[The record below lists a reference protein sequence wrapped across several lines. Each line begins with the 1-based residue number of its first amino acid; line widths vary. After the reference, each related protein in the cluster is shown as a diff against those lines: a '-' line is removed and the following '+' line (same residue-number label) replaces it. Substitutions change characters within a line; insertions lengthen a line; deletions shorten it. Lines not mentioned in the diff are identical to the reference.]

1 MAYETLLVEVHEGIA
16 RITLNR
22 PEVLNAFNERMFEE
36 LQQALRAVERDE
48 AVRVVILTG
57 AGRGFCAGQDLAE
70 MRQRYERPEES
81 PSIGEHLR
89 ARYNPLILRLRN
101 MEKPFIAAING
112 VAAGAGCSLA
122 LACDLRV
129 MAENASFVFN
139 AFAKIALI
147 PDSGSTWFLP
157 RSIGYARA
165 FEAATLMD
173 RLEAAQALAWGLV
186 NAVVPPEQVL
196 PTAQE
201 WAARLR
207 ELPPRAVGWLKRALN
222 RALTFTLEESLDYEA
237 HLQEAAARTPEH
249 RERVEAF
256 LQRRRG

>member
-1 MAYETLLVEVHEGIA
+1 MAYETLQYEVQEGIA
-16 RITLNR
+16 TITLNR
-22 PEVLNAFNERMFEE
+22 PDVLNAFNEQMFRE
-36 LQQALRAVERDE
+36 LQDVLRAVERDE
-48 AVRVVILTG
+48 AVRVVIVTG

-70 MRQRYERPEES
+70 MRARYERPEEAM
-81 PSIGEHLR
+81 SIGEHLR
-89 ARYNPLILRLRN
+89 SRYNPLILRIRN
-101 MEKPFIAAING
+101 TEKPFIAAING

-129 MAENASFVFN
+129 MAETASFVFN

-157 RSIGYARA
+157 HLAGYARA
-165 FEAATLMD
+165 FEAATLID
-173 RLEAAQALAWGLV
+173 RLDASRALAWGLV
-186 NAVVPPEQVL
+186 NAVVPPDQVM

-207 ELPPRAVGWLKRALN
+207 ELPARAVGFLKRALN
-222 RALTFTLEESLDYEA
+222 RALTFTLEQSLDYEA
-237 HLQEAAARTPEH
+237 HLQEVAACTPEH

-256 LQRRRG
+256 LRRRG

>member
-1 MAYETLLVEVHEGIA
+1 MAYETLQYEVQEGIA
-16 RITLNR
+16 TITLNR
-22 PEVLNAFNERMFEE
+22 PDVLNAFNEQMFRE
-36 LQQALRAVERDE
+36 LQDVLRAVERDE
-48 AVRVVILTG
+48 AVRVVIVTG

-70 MRQRYERPEES
+70 MRARYERPEEAM
-81 PSIGEHLR
+81 SIGEHLR
-89 ARYNPLILRLRN
+89 SRYNPLILRIRN
-101 MEKPFIAAING
+101 TEKPFIAAING

-129 MAENASFVFN
+129 MAETASFVFH

-157 RSIGYARA
+157 HLAGYARA
-165 FEAATLMD
+165 FEAATLID
-173 RLEAAQALAWGLV
+173 RLDASRALAWGLV
-186 NAVVPPEQVL
+186 NAVVPPDQVM

-207 ELPPRAVGWLKRALN
+207 ELPARAVGFLKRALN
-222 RALTFTLEESLDYEA
+222 RALTFTLEQSLDYEA
-237 HLQEAAARTPEH
+237 HLQEVAARTPEH

-256 LQRRRG
+256 LRRRG

>member
-1 MAYETLLVEVHEGIA
+1 MAYETLQYEVQEGIA
-16 RITLNR
+16 TITLNR
-22 PEVLNAFNERMFEE
+22 PDVLNAFNEQMFRE
-36 LQQALRAVERDE
+36 LQDVLRAVERDE
-48 AVRVVILTG
+48 AVRVVIVTG

-70 MRQRYERPEES
+70 MRARYERPEEAM
-81 PSIGEHLR
+81 SIGEHLR
-89 ARYNPLILRLRN
+89 SRYNPLILRIRN
-101 MEKPFIAAING
+101 TEKPFIAAING

-129 MAENASFVFN
+129 MAETASFVFN

-157 RSIGYARA
+157 HLAGYARA
-165 FEAATLMD
+165 FEAATLID
-173 RLEAAQALAWGLV
+173 RLDASRALAWGLV
-186 NAVVPPEQVL
+186 NAVVPSDQVM

-207 ELPPRAVGWLKRALN
+207 ELPARAVGFLKRALN
-222 RALTFTLEESLDYEA
+222 RALTFTLEQSLDYEA
-237 HLQEAAARTPEH
+237 HLQEVAARTPEH

-256 LQRRRG
+256 LRRRG

>member
-1 MAYETLLVEVHEGIA
+1 
-16 RITLNR
+16 
-22 PEVLNAFNERMFEE
+22 MFRE
-36 LQQALRAVERDE
+36 LQDVLRAVERDE
-48 AVRVVILTG
+48 AVRVVIVTG

-70 MRQRYERPEES
+70 MRARYERPEEAM
-81 PSIGEHLR
+81 SIGEHLR
-89 ARYNPLILRLRN
+89 SRYNPLILRIRN
-101 MEKPFIAAING
+101 TEKPFIAAING

-129 MAENASFVFN
+129 MAETASFVFN

-157 RSIGYARA
+157 HLAGYARA
-165 FEAATLMD
+165 FEAATLID
-173 RLEAAQALAWGLV
+173 RLDASRALAWGLV
-186 NAVVPPEQVL
+186 NAVVPPDQVM

-207 ELPPRAVGWLKRALN
+207 ELPARAVGFLKRALN
-222 RALTFTLEESLDYEA
+222 RALTFTLEQSLDYEA
-237 HLQEAAARTPEH
+237 HLQEVAARTPEH

-256 LQRRRG
+256 LRRRG

>member
-1 MAYETLLVEVHEGIA
+1 MAYETLQYEAQEGIA
-16 RITLNR
+16 TITLNR
-22 PEVLNAFNERMFEE
+22 PDVLNAFNEQMFRE
-36 LQQALRAVERDE
+36 LQDVLRAVERDE
-48 AVRVVILTG
+48 AVRVVIVTG

-70 MRQRYERPEES
+70 MRARYERPEEAM
-81 PSIGEHLR
+81 SIGEHLR
-89 ARYNPLILRLRN
+89 SRYNPLILRIRN
-101 MEKPFIAAING
+101 TEKPFIAAING

-129 MAENASFVFN
+129 MAETASFVFN

-157 RSIGYARA
+157 HLAGYARA
-165 FEAATLMD
+165 FEAATLID
-173 RLEAAQALAWGLV
+173 RLDASRALAWGLV
-186 NAVVPPEQVL
+186 NAVVPPDQVM

-207 ELPPRAVGWLKRALN
+207 ELPARAVGFLKRALN
-222 RALTFTLEESLDYEA
+222 RALTFTLEQSLDYEA
-237 HLQEAAARTPEH
+237 HLQEVAARTPEH

-256 LQRRRG
+256 LRRRG

>member
-1 MAYETLLVEVHEGIA
+1 MAYETLQYEVQEGIA
-16 RITLNR
+16 TITMNR
-22 PEVLNAFNERMFEE
+22 PDVLNAFNEQMFRE
-36 LQQALRAVERDE
+36 LQDVLRAVERDE
-48 AVRVVILTG
+48 AVRVVIVTG

-70 MRQRYERPEES
+70 MRARYERPEEAM
-81 PSIGEHLR
+81 SIGEHLR
-89 ARYNPLILRLRN
+89 SRYNPLILRIRN
-101 MEKPFIAAING
+101 TEKPFIAAING

-129 MAENASFVFN
+129 MAETASFVFN

-157 RSIGYARA
+157 HLAGYARA
-165 FEAATLMD
+165 FEAATLID
-173 RLEAAQALAWGLV
+173 RLDASRALAWGLV
-186 NAVVPPEQVL
+186 NAVVPPDQVM

-207 ELPPRAVGWLKRALN
+207 ELPARAVGFLKRALN
-222 RALTFTLEESLDYEA
+222 RALTFTLEQSLDYEA
-237 HLQEAAARTPEH
+237 HLQEVAARTPEH

-256 LQRRRG
+256 LRRRG

>member
-1 MAYETLLVEVHEGIA
+1 MAYETLLYEVQDGIA
-16 RITLNR
+16 TITLNR
-22 PEVLNAFNERMFEE
+22 PDVLNAFNEQMFRE
-36 LQQALRAVERDE
+36 LQDVLRAVERDE
-48 AVRVVILTG
+48 AVRVVIVTG

-70 MRQRYERPEES
+70 MRARYERPEEAM
-81 PSIGEHLR
+81 SIGEHLR
-89 ARYNPLILRLRN
+89 SRYNPLILRIRN
-101 MEKPFIAAING
+101 TEKPFIAAING

-129 MAENASFVFN
+129 MAETASFVFN

-157 RSIGYARA
+157 HLAGYARA
-165 FEAATLMD
+165 FEAATLID
-173 RLEAAQALAWGLV
+173 RLDASRALGWGLV
-186 NAVVPPEQVL
+186 NAVVPPDQVM

-207 ELPPRAVGWLKRALN
+207 ELPARAVGFLKRALN
-222 RALTFTLEESLDYEA
+222 RALTFTLEQSLDYEA
-237 HLQEAAARTPEH
+237 HLQEVAARTPEH

-256 LQRRRG
+256 LRRRG

>member
-1 MAYETLLVEVHEGIA
+1 MAYETLQYEVQEGIA
-16 RITLNR
+16 TITLNR
-22 PEVLNAFNERMFEE
+22 PDVLNAFNEQMFRE
-36 LQQALRAVERDE
+36 LQDVLRAVERDE
-48 AVRVVILTG
+48 AVRVVIVTG

-70 MRQRYERPEES
+70 MRARYERPEEAM
-81 PSIGEHLR
+81 SIGEHLR
-89 ARYNPLILRLRN
+89 SRYNPLILRIRN
-101 MEKPFIAAING
+101 TEKPFIAAING

-129 MAENASFVFN
+129 MAETASFVFN

-157 RSIGYARA
+157 HLAGYARA
-165 FEAATLMD
+165 FEAATLID
-173 RLEAAQALAWGLV
+173 RLDASRALAWGLV
-186 NAVVPPEQVL
+186 NAVVPPDQVM

-207 ELPPRAVGWLKRALN
+207 ELPARAVGFLKRALN
-222 RALTFTLEESLDYEA
+222 RALAFTLEQSLDYEA
-237 HLQEAAARTPEH
+237 YLQEVAARTPEH

-256 LQRRRG
+256 LRRRG

>member
-1 MAYETLLVEVHEGIA
+1 MAYETLQYEVREGIA
-16 RITLNR
+16 TITLNR
-22 PEVLNAFNERMFEE
+22 PDVLNAFNEQMFRE
-36 LQQALRAVERDE
+36 LQDVLRAVERDE
-48 AVRVVILTG
+48 AVRVVIVTG

-70 MRQRYERPEES
+70 MRARYERPEEAM
-81 PSIGEHLR
+81 SIGEHLR
-89 ARYNPLILRLRN
+89 SRYNPLILRIRN
-101 MEKPFIAAING
+101 TEKPFIAAING

-129 MAENASFVFN
+129 MAETASFVFN

-157 RSIGYARA
+157 HLAGYARA
-165 FEAATLMD
+165 FEAATLID
-173 RLEAAQALAWGLV
+173 RLDASRALAWGLV
-186 NAVVPPEQVL
+186 NAVVPPDQVM

-207 ELPPRAVGWLKRALN
+207 ELPARAVGFLKRALN
-222 RALTFTLEESLDYEA
+222 RALTFTLEQSLDYEA
-237 HLQEAAARTPEH
+237 HLQEVAARTPEH

-256 LQRRRG
+256 FRRRG

>member
-1 MAYETLLVEVHEGIA
+1 MAYETLQYEVQEGIA
-16 RITLNR
+16 TITLNR
-22 PEVLNAFNERMFEE
+22 PDVLNAFNEQMFRE
-36 LQQALRAVERDE
+36 LQDVLRAVERDE
-48 AVRVVILTG
+48 AVRVVIVTG

-70 MRQRYERPEES
+70 MRARYERPEEAM
-81 PSIGEHLR
+81 SIGEHLR
-89 ARYNPLILRLRN
+89 SRYNPLILRIRN
-101 MEKPFIAAING
+101 TEKPFIAAING

-129 MAENASFVFN
+129 MAETASFVFN

-157 RSIGYARA
+157 HLAGYARA
-165 FEAATLMD
+165 FEAATLID
-173 RLEAAQALAWGLV
+173 RLDASRALAWGLV
-186 NAVVPPEQVL
+186 NAVVPPDQVM

-207 ELPPRAVGWLKRALN
+207 ELPARAVGFLKRALN
-222 RALTFTLEESLDYEA
+222 RALTFTLEQSLDYEA
-237 HLQEAAARTPEH
+237 HLQEVAARTPEH

-256 LQRRRG
+256 LRRRG

>member
-1 MAYETLLVEVHEGIA
+1 MAYETLQYEVQEGIA
-16 RITLNR
+16 TITLNR
-22 PEVLNAFNERMFEE
+22 PDVLNAFNEQMFRE
-36 LQQALRAVERDE
+36 LQDVLRAVERDE
-48 AVRVVILTG
+48 AVRVVIVTG

-70 MRQRYERPEES
+70 MRARYERPEEAM
-81 PSIGEHLR
+81 SIGEHLR
-89 ARYNPLILRLRN
+89 SRYNPLILRIRN
-101 MEKPFIAAING
+101 TEKPFIAAING

-129 MAENASFVFN
+129 MAETASFVFN

-157 RSIGYARA
+157 HLAGYARA
-165 FEAATLMD
+165 FEAATLID
-173 RLEAAQALAWGLV
+173 RLDASRALAWGLV
-186 NAVVPPEQVL
+186 NAVVPPDQVM

-207 ELPPRAVGWLKRALN
+207 ELPVRAVGFLKRALN
-222 RALTFTLEESLDYEA
+222 RALTFTLEQSLDYEA
-237 HLQEAAARTPEH
+237 HLQEVAARTPEH

-256 LQRRRG
+256 LRRRG

>member
-1 MAYETLLVEVHEGIA
+1 MAYETLLYEVQNGIA
-16 RITLNR
+16 TITLNR
-22 PEVLNAFNERMFEE
+22 PDVLNAFNEQMFRE
-36 LQQALRAVERDE
+36 LQDVLRAVERDE
-48 AVRVVILTG
+48 AVRVAIVTG

-70 MRQRYERPEES
+70 MQARYERPEETM
-81 PSIGEHLR
+81 SIGEHLR
-89 ARYNPLILRLRN
+89 SRYNPLILRIRN
-101 MEKPFIAAING
+101 TEKPFIAAING

-129 MAENASFVFN
+129 MAETASFVFN

-157 RSIGYARA
+157 HLAGYARA
-165 FEAATLMD
+165 FEAATLID
-173 RLEAAQALAWGLV
+173 RLDASRALAWGLV
-186 NAVVPPEQVL
+186 NAVVPPDQVM

-207 ELPPRAVGWLKRALN
+207 ELPARAVGFLKRALN
-222 RALTFTLEESLDYEA
+222 RALTFTLEQSLDYEA
-237 HLQEAAARTPEH
+237 YLQEMAARTPDH

-256 LQRRRG
+256 LRRRG

>member
-1 MAYETLLVEVHEGIA
+1 MAYETLLYEVQNGIA
-16 RITLNR
+16 TITLNR
-22 PEVLNAFNERMFEE
+22 PDVLNAFNEQMFRE
-36 LQQALRAVERDE
+36 LQDVLRAVERDE
-48 AVRVVILTG
+48 AVRVAIVTG

-70 MRQRYERPEES
+70 MQARYERPEETM
-81 PSIGEHLR
+81 SIGEHLR
-89 ARYNPLILRLRN
+89 SRYNPLILRIRN
-101 MEKPFIAAING
+101 TEKPFIAAING

-129 MAENASFVFN
+129 MAETASFVFN

-157 RSIGYARA
+157 HLAGYARA
-165 FEAATLMD
+165 FEAATLID
-173 RLEAAQALAWGLV
+173 RLDASRALAWGLV
-186 NAVVPPEQVL
+186 NAVVPPDQVM

-207 ELPPRAVGWLKRALN
+207 ELPARAVGFLKRALN
-222 RALTFTLEESLDYEA
+222 RALTFTLEQSLDYEA
-237 HLQEAAARTPEH
+237 YLQEVAARTPDH

-256 LQRRRG
+256 LRRRG

>member
-1 MAYETLLVEVHEGIA
+1 MAYETLQYEVQEGIA
-16 RITLNR
+16 TITLNR
-22 PEVLNAFNERMFEE
+22 PDVLNAFNEQMFRE
-36 LQQALRAVERDE
+36 LQDVLRAVERDE
-48 AVRVVILTG
+48 AVRVVIVTG

-70 MRQRYERPEES
+70 MRARYERPEEAM
-81 PSIGEHLR
+81 SIGEHLR
-89 ARYNPLILRLRN
+89 SRYNPLILRIRN
-101 MEKPFIAAING
+101 TEKPFIAAING

-129 MAENASFVFN
+129 MAETASFVFN

-157 RSIGYARA
+157 HLAGYARA
-165 FEAATLMD
+165 FEAATLID
-173 RLEAAQALAWGLV
+173 RLDASRALAWGLV
-186 NAVVPPEQVL
+186 NAVVPPDQVI

-207 ELPPRAVGWLKRALN
+207 ELPARAVGFLKRALN
-222 RALTFTLEESLDYEA
+222 RALAFTLEQSLDYEA
-237 HLQEAAARTPEH
+237 YLQEVAARTPEH

-256 LQRRRG
+256 LRRRG

>member
-1 MAYETLLVEVHEGIA
+1 MAYETLQYEVQEGIA
-16 RITLNR
+16 TVTLNR
-22 PEVLNAFNERMFEE
+22 PDVLNAFNEQMFRE
-36 LQQALRAVERDE
+36 LQDVLRAVERDE
-48 AVRVVILTG
+48 AVRVVIVTG

-70 MRQRYERPEES
+70 MRARYERPEEAM
-81 PSIGEHLR
+81 SIGEHLR
-89 ARYNPLILRLRN
+89 SRYNPLILRIRN
-101 MEKPFIAAING
+101 TEKPFIAAING

-129 MAENASFVFN
+129 MAETASFVFN

-157 RSIGYARA
+157 HLAGYARA
-165 FEAATLMD
+165 FEAATLID
-173 RLEAAQALAWGLV
+173 RLDASRALAWGLV
-186 NAVVPPEQVL
+186 NAVVPPDQVM

-207 ELPPRAVGWLKRALN
+207 ELPGRAVGFLKRALN
-222 RALTFTLEESLDYEA
+222 RALTFTLEQSLDYEA
-237 HLQEAAARTPEH
+237 HLQEVAARTPEH

-256 LQRRRG
+256 LRRRG

>member
-1 MAYETLLVEVHEGIA
+1 MAYETLQYEVQEGIA
-16 RITLNR
+16 TITLNR
-22 PEVLNAFNERMFEE
+22 PDVLNAFNEQMFRE
-36 LQQALRAVERDE
+36 LQDVLRAVERDE
-48 AVRVVILTG
+48 AVRVVIVTG

-70 MRQRYERPEES
+70 MRARYERPEEAM
-81 PSIGEHLR
+81 SIGEHLR
-89 ARYNPLILRLRN
+89 SRYNPLILRIRN
-101 MEKPFIAAING
+101 TEKPFSAAING

-129 MAENASFVFN
+129 MAETASFVFN

-157 RSIGYARA
+157 HLAGYARA
-165 FEAATLMD
+165 FEAATLID
-173 RLEAAQALAWGLV
+173 RLDASRALAWGLV
-186 NAVVPPEQVL
+186 NAVVPPDQVM

-207 ELPPRAVGWLKRALN
+207 ELPARAVGFLKRALN
-222 RALTFTLEESLDYEA
+222 RALTFTLEQSLDYEA
-237 HLQEAAARTPEH
+237 HLQEVAARTPEH

-256 LQRRRG
+256 LRRRG

>member
-1 MAYETLLVEVHEGIA
+1 MAYETLQYEVQEGIA
-16 RITLNR
+16 TVTLNR
-22 PEVLNAFNERMFEE
+22 PDVLNAFNEQMFRE
-36 LQQALRAVERDE
+36 LQDVLRAVERDE
-48 AVRVVILTG
+48 AVRVVIVTG

-70 MRQRYERPEES
+70 MRARYERPEEAM
-81 PSIGEHLR
+81 SIGEHLR
-89 ARYNPLILRLRN
+89 SRYNPLILRIRN
-101 MEKPFIAAING
+101 TEKPFIAAING

-129 MAENASFVFN
+129 MAETASFVFN

-157 RSIGYARA
+157 HLAGYARA
-165 FEAATLMD
+165 FEAATLID
-173 RLEAAQALAWGLV
+173 RLDASRALAWGLV
-186 NAVVPPEQVL
+186 NAVVPPDQVM

-207 ELPPRAVGWLKRALN
+207 ELPARAVGFLKRALN
-222 RALTFTLEESLDYEA
+222 RALAFTLEQSLDYEA
-237 HLQEAAARTPEH
+237 YLQEVAARTPEH

-256 LQRRRG
+256 LRRRG

>member
-1 MAYETLLVEVHEGIA
+1 MAYETLQYEVQEGIA
-16 RITLNR
+16 TITLNR
-22 PEVLNAFNERMFEE
+22 PDVLNAFNEQMFRE
-36 LQQALRAVERDE
+36 LQDVLRAVERDE
-48 AVRVVILTG
+48 AVRVVIVTG

-70 MRQRYERPEES
+70 MRVRYERPEEAM
-81 PSIGEHLR
+81 SIGEHLR
-89 ARYNPLILRLRN
+89 SRYNPLILRIRN
-101 MEKPFIAAING
+101 TEKPFIAAING

-129 MAENASFVFN
+129 MAETASFVFN

-157 RSIGYARA
+157 HLAGYARA
-165 FEAATLMD
+165 FEAATLID
-173 RLEAAQALAWGLV
+173 RLDASRALAWGLV
-186 NAVVPPEQVL
+186 NAVVPPDQVM

-207 ELPPRAVGWLKRALN
+207 ELPARAVGFLKRALN
-222 RALTFTLEESLDYEA
+222 RALTFTLEQSLDYEA
-237 HLQEAAARTPEH
+237 HLQEVAARTPEH

-256 LQRRRG
+256 LRRRG